1 MMRITWVGGVVKRT
15 VVAFVAGSM
24 VIGLVLVAL
33 PGCAPSTVVDAALP
47 ASGVPLKA
55 DSKAKPS
62 DDLSV
67 AINDFGID
75 LAKAAATDP
84 GKNATISPAS
94 VHAALSM
101 TANGAD
107 GETLEQMRQVLHVGE
122 MTVSE
127 ANDGWASLLGG
138 LGDRSSEQTLEIANS
153 LWARE
158 GIAFKTPFVDA
169 DRYYF
174 GAQVATL
181 DFAKDDVPGAIN
193 GWVSKNTHG
202 MITKMIDQ
210 TPANAVL
217 YLANAVYFKGEWISE
232 FAHESTYKQPF
243 TRQDGSTVDV
253 DMMHES
259 GTMPYAENATVQATK
274 LPYKGGD
281 TAFYVLLPKL
291 GVEIAAA
298 LDGLKGAGFRDL
310 RRALAFDEPTKVIL
324 ALPKLDVEFSAKLN
338 KQLADLGMPRAFDD
352 ERAQFSS
359 MADLDVP
366 IYIGSVL
373 HKTKVK
379 VDEKGTEAA
388 AATVVEMDGG
398 GMPELVE
405 MKRIICDRPYVF
417 AIVDETSGAMLFLG
431 VVNDPGD

>member
-1 MMRITWVGGVVKRT
+1 
-15 VVAFVAGSM
+15 M
-24 VIGLVLVAL
+24 VMGLVLVAL
-33 PGCAPSTVVDAALP
+33 PGCVTSTATDATLS

-67 AINDFGID
+67 AINDFGLD
-75 LAKAAATDP
+75 LVKAIATDP
-84 GKNATISPAS
+84 GTSAIVSPAS

-107 GETLEQMRQVLHVGE
+107 GETAEQMRHVLHVGE
-122 MTVSE
+122 MTAAE

-153 LWARE
+153 LWARK
-158 GIAFKTPFVDA
+158 GIAFKTPFIDA
-169 DRYYF
+169 DRDYF
-174 GAQVATL
+174 GAQVSTL
-181 DFAKDDVPGAIN
+181 DFTKDDVPGAIN

-202 MITKMIDQ
+202 MITRMIDQ
-210 TPANAVL
+210 TPANAIL
-217 YLANAVYFKGEWISE
+217 YLANAVYFKGEWVSG
-232 FAHESTYKQPF
+232 FAHESTYKQSF
-243 TRQDGSTVDV
+243 TKQDGSTVDV
-253 DMMHES
+253 DIMHES
-259 GTMPYAENATVQATK
+259 GSMPYAENATVQATK

-281 TAFYVLLPKL
+281 TAFYVLLPKP
-291 GVEIAAA
+291 GVKIGAA

-310 RRALAFDEPTKVIL
+310 RRAMASDEPTKVIL
-324 ALPKLDVEFSAKLN
+324 GLPKLDVEFSADLS

-352 ERAQFSS
+352 RRAQFSS

-366 IYIGSVL
+366 IYIGRVL

-388 AATVVEMDGG
+388 AATVVEMDAGAA
-398 GMPELVE
+398 PEPVE

-431 VVNDPGD
+431 VVNDPRK

>member
-1 MMRITWVGGVVKRT
+1 MGGVVKRT
-15 VVAFVAGSM
+15 VVSFAAGSM
-24 VIGLVLVAL
+24 VMGLLLVAL
-33 PGCAPSTVVDAALP
+33 PGCATSTVADAALP
-47 ASGVPLKA
+47 ASGAPLKA

-84 GKNATISPAS
+84 GKNAILSPAS

-107 GETLEQMRQVLHVGE
+107 GETLEQMRHVLHVDE
-122 MTVSE
+122 MTAAE
-127 ANDGWASLLGG
+127 TNDGWASLLGW
-138 LGDRSSEQTLEIANS
+138 LGDRSSEQTLEIADS
-153 LWARE
+153 LWARK
-158 GIAFKTPFVDA
+158 GIAFKTPFIDA
-169 DRYYF
+169 DRDYF

-181 DFAKDDVPGAIN
+181 DFAKEGVPGAIN

-202 MITKMIDQ
+202 MITKMIDRA
-210 TPANAVL
+210 PASAIL
-217 YLANAVYFKGEWISE
+217 YLANAVYFKGEWVSGFGQE
-232 FAHESTYKQPF
+232 FTYNQSF
-243 TRQDGSTVDV
+243 TKQDGSTVDV
-253 DMMHES
+253 DIMHES
-259 GTMPYAENATVQATK
+259 GSMPYAENEAVQATK

-281 TAFYVLLPKL
+281 TAFYVLLPKP

-310 RRALAFDEPTKVIL
+310 RRALASEPKEVLL
-324 ALPKLDVEFSAKLN
+324 ALPKLDVEFSASLS
-338 KQLADLGMPRAFDD
+338 KQLADLGMRRAFDD

-359 MADLDVP
+359 MAALDDP

-379 VDEKGTEAA
+379 VDEQGTEAA
-388 AATVVEMDGG
+388 AATVVEMDAG
-398 GMPELVE
+398 GMPEPVE
-405 MKRIICDRPYVF
+405 TKRIICDRPYVF

-431 VVNDPGD
+431 VVNDPKK